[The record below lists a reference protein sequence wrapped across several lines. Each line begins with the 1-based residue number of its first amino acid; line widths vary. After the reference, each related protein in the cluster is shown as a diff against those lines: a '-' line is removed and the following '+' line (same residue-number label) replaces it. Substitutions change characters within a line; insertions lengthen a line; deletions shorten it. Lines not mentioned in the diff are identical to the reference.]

1 MIVNI
6 KTKYHE
12 GKIEAPEQLLNII
25 AYYISVG
32 ADYLETKGCS
42 EFVSKEAREISGQ
55 MVDALRDKGFFDNLK
70 SDIIVTK
77 RGEKIGGE
85 E

>member
-32 ADYLETKGCS
+32 ADYLETEGC
-42 EFVSKEAREISGQ
+42 FVFDKEPREISGQ
-55 MVDALRDKGFFDNLK
+55 MVDALHDKP
-70 SDIIVTK
+70 S
-77 RGEKIGGE
+77 GGD
-85 E
+85 